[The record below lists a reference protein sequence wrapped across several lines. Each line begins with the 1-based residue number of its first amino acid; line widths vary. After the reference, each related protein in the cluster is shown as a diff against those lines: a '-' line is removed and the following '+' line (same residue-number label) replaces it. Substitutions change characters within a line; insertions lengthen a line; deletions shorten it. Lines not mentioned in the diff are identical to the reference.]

1 MQLPEQQ
8 SPFPIQLIPLLL
20 QHELLTQLWPEPQQV
35 PLQHVPEQQLLSV
48 AQEFPADVQTQVP
61 LEQRP
66 EQQSL
71 PVSQPESPLGM
82 QLTQVMVVLSQLLEQ
97 QSGSLVHEP
106 LFAIQQAPLMQV

>member
-66 EQQSL
+66 EQQSVL
-71 PVSQPESPLGM
+71 SVQPESLLGI
-82 QLTQVMVVLSQLLEQ
+82 QATQVLVVLSQTRLEQ
-97 QSGSLVHEP
+97 QSL
-106 LFAIQQAPLMQV
+106 

>member
-8 SPFPIQLIPLLL
+8 SPFPPQLIPLLL

-48 AQEFPADVQTQVP
+48 AQEFPAEVQTQVP

-66 EQQSL
+66 EQQSVL
-71 PVSQPESPLGM
+71 SVQPESLLGI
-82 QLTQVMVVLSQLLEQ
+82 QATQVLVVLSQTRLEQ
-97 QSGSLVHEP
+97 QSL
-106 LFAIQQAPLMQV
+106 

>member
-1 MQLPEQQ
+1 MQLPEQH
-8 SPFPIQLIPLLL
+8 SPFPLQLIPLLL

-66 EQQSL
+66 EQQSVL
-71 PVSQPESPLGM
+71 SVQPESLLGI
-82 QLTQVMVVLSQLLEQ
+82 QATQVLVVLSQTRLEQ
-97 QSGSLVHEP
+97 QSL
-106 LFAIQQAPLMQV
+106 

>member
-1 MQLPEQQ
+1 LVQLPEQQ
-8 SPFPIQLIPLLL
+8 SPFPLQLIPLLL

-66 EQQSL
+66 EQQSVL
-71 PVSQPESPLGM
+71 SVQPESLLGI
-82 QLTQVMVVLSQLLEQ
+82 QATQVLVVLSQTRLEQ
-97 QSGSLVHEP
+97 QSL
-106 LFAIQQAPLMQV
+106 

>member
-8 SPFPIQLIPLLL
+8 SPFPLQLIPLLL

-66 EQQSL
+66 EQQSVL
-71 PVSQPESPLGM
+71 SVQPESLLGI
-82 QLTQVMVVLSQLLEQ
+82 QATQVLVVLSQTRLEQ
-97 QSGSLVHEP
+97 QSL
-106 LFAIQQAPLMQV
+106 